1 LQAAGVNALEPEK
14 RKIIVNEIEH
24 WRKNKL
30 LPEHLCDFLLNLY
43 SEDPKDRPKKW
54 GSVSQASIRNSNWK
68 VWIMIFG
75 GLGLISFIA
84 LNFNSFQIPM
94 QISIS
99 ALIILLCYTVG
110 GISRNKNPTIAY
122 LSLGIGSIL
131 LLNVGLYLLQKH
143 DADKIVIV
151 GYTVLCSIIWM
162 VTGITARMPVFHLG
176 GWLVLILI
184 YGWVLQSNMDAFD
197 WLSLQLS
204 WVPVS
209 IVLLWLGW
217 LFHHNNKQIAAVLL
231 LVGLLVWFIPDAFG
245 LLFTDLPKSNLQLSL
260 MLRIVLAGILLFT
273 LRKKWTEWVV

>member
-1 LQAAGVNALEPEK
+1 VKNLDADK
-14 RKIIVNEIEH
+14 RKIIVYEIEY

-43 SEDPKDRPKKW
+43 LEDPNDRPQKW
-54 GSVSQASIRNSNWK
+54 GSFSPASIRNSNWK
-68 VWIMIFG
+68 VWIIIFG

-99 ALIILLCYTVG
+99 ALIILLCYMVG
-110 GISRNKNPTIAY
+110 GVSRIKNPTIAY
-122 LSLGIGSIL
+122 ISLAIGSIL
-131 LLNVGLYLLQKH
+131 LLNVGLYLLQKQ

-151 GYTVLCSIIWM
+151 GYTILCSIIWM
-162 VTGITARMPVFHLG
+162 ITGITARMPVFHLG

-184 YGWVLQSNMDAFD
+184 YGWVLQFNIDAFD
-197 WLSLQLS
+197 WLSLQMS

-209 IVLLWLGW
+209 IVLIWLGW
-217 LFHHNNKQIAAVLL
+217 LFHQNNKQMAAILL
-231 LVGLLVWFIPDAFG
+231 LVGLLVWFIPDVFG
-245 LLFTDLPKSNLQLSL
+245 LIFTDLPKSNLQLSL